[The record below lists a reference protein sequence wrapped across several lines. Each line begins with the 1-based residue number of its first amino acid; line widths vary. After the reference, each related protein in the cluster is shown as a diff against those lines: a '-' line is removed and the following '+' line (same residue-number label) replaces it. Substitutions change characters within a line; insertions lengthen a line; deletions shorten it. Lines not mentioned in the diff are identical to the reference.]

1 MFAVSARQRTAVPN
15 RALVVA
21 AAVLWAVTGSAVGLI
36 LFVVA
41 ALSLLGAATGGDMTE
56 LMLWPVC
63 IVGGAGTV
71 LTLLYFAPGIRRLS
85 REARFTLLGALACPA
100 PLALITYV
108 MTR

>member
-1 MFAVSARQRTAVPN
+1 MFAASARQRTAVPN

-21 AAVLWAVTGSAVGLI
+21 AAVLWAVTGSAVGFI
-36 LFVVA
+36 LLVVA
-41 ALSLLGAATGGDMTE
+41 ALSLLGAATGGDMAE

-63 IVGGAGTV
+63 IVGGAGAV
-71 LTLLYFAPGIRRLS
+71 FTLLYFAPGIRRLS

-100 PLALITYV
+100 PLALVGYV